1 MPRHICA
8 IGRVGQ
14 GLPLP
19 KAGGT
24 SRASKASGST
34 LTPAREHRAWW
45 IRPSVTTIRCGRAAI
60 TEPALSSG
68 LRLDVAKSAPM
79 NLVWSA
85 ATACVLMLG
94 VPVVHAQE
102 NTLIEPDAKVVR
114 LAGDFGFTEGP
125 AADAE
130 GNVYFTDIPNER
142 ILKWSPQDGVTIFRE
157 QSGRA
162 NGLRFDQDGNLIV
175 CEMGNRRITAI
186 DMRGRVTVLA
196 DRFEDNRFNSPN
208 DLWVDPQGGIYFTD
222 PRYGAT
228 DNLEITGY
236 HVYYITPDRQMVRRV
251 ISDLTR
257 PNGIIGTLDGS
268 RLYVADDGA
277 GSTYVYTPQPDGSLT
292 NKRLFT
298 SQGADGMTMDER
310 GNLYLTGQDITIYNP
325 DGKQIGSI
333 GVSDAPANLT
343 FGGPGG
349 RLLFI
354 AARMSLYAV
363 RMTVTGQ

>member
-1 MPRHICA
+1 MNIAPGGS
-8 IGRVGQ
+8 GRQSPQYGVVV
-14 GLPLP
+14 PLF
-19 KAGGT
+19 A
-24 SRASKASGST
+24 
-34 LTPAREHRAWW
+34 
-45 IRPSVTTIRCGRAAI
+45 
-60 TEPALSSG
+60 EPALSSG
-68 LRLDVAKSAPM
+68 LRLDVVKSAPM
-79 NLVWSA
+79 NLMRSA
-85 ATACVLMLG
+85 ATACVLTLG

-102 NTLIEPDAKVVR
+102 NTLIEPNAKVVR

-157 QSGRA
+157 HSGRA

-175 CEMGNRRITAI
+175 CEMSNRRITAI
-186 DMRGRVTVLA
+186 DMRGRVTLLT

-208 DLWVDPQGGIYFTD
+208 DLWVDPKGGIYFTD

-228 DNLEITGY
+228 DDLEIKGY
-236 HVYYITPDRQMVRRV
+236 HVYYIASDRQTVRRV

-257 PNGIIGTLDGS
+257 PNGIIGTPDGS

-292 NKRLFT
+292 NKRLFA

-310 GNLYLTGQDITIYNP
+310 GNLYLTGRDITIYNP

-333 GVSDAPANLT
+333 GVSEAPANLT
-343 FGGPGG
+343 FGGPDGQM
-349 RLLFI
+349 LFI
-354 AARMSLYAV
+354 TARTSLYAV